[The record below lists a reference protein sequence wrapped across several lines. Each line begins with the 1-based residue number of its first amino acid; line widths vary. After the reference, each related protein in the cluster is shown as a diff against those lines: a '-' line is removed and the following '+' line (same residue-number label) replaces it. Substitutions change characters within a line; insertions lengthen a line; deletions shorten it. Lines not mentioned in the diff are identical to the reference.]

1 MMLLI
6 TFMLIPFLS
15 KAQLFIGEGVH
26 IEEGTQLYVE
36 DHLILDT
43 DEISGEGEIILSGN
57 QKQAVIVKKSQ
68 TKLANISVTNKKGVE
83 VKGKGHLKVSKEIYI
98 AKEST
103 FSGKYLG
110 HTLYQNKTINTKTL
124 LTVTGKEKTNVN
136 NPEVEEKF
144 VPEVLGYGFIINITE
159 VVKKTTTS
167 STKGLMATS
176 IHNVV
181 ANHNDFINL
190 PLIDIYY
197 TKKSSD
203 YYYTQTYKDEDFSN
217 IFKPPK
223 IEA

>member
-1 MMLLI
+1 MML
-6 TFMLIPFLS
+6 FSAFVFVPFLS

-26 IEEGTQLYVE
+26 IKGETQLYVE
-36 DHLILDT
+36 DNLILDAN
-43 DEISGEGEIILSGN
+43 EISGKGEIVLSGKE
-57 QKQAVIVKKSQ
+57 KQTVIVKKSQ
-68 TKLANISVTNKKGVE
+68 TELARISVINKKGAE

-98 AKEST
+98 AKGST

-110 HTLYQNKTINTKTL
+110 HKLYQDKTINTKTL
-124 LTVTGKEKTNVN
+124 LTVIDKKVNVDN
-136 NPEVEEKF
+136 LEVEEKF
-144 VPEVLGYGFIINITE
+144 IPEVLGYGFIINITE
-159 VVKKTTTS
+159 VVRKTTTS

-181 ANHNDFINL
+181 ANNDDFINL

-223 IEA
+223 IEG